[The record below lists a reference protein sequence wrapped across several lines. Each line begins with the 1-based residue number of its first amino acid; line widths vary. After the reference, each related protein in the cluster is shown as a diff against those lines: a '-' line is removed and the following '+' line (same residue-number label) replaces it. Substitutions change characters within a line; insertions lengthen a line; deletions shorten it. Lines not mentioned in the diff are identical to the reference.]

1 MIPCSSGLRPVMKAI
16 KTIIVLPE
24 VMPEHFCF
32 STAEHTEL
40 WIHWLLFGGLGHGQ
54 LPVHKPFLHHF
65 EHTQES
71 TPCGFPQ
78 SFCECAFSNKW

>member
-1 MIPCSSGLRPVMKAI
+1 MKAI

-40 WIHWLLFGGLGHGQ
+40 WIHWLLFGGLGRGQ
-54 LPVHKPFLHHF
+54 LPVYEPFLHHF

-78 SFCECAFSNKW
+78 SFCECAFSNEW